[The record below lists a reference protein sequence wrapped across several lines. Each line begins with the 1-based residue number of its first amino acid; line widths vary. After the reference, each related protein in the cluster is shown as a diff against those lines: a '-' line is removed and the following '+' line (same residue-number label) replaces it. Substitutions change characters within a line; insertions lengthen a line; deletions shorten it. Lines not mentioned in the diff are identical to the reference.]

1 MHFVKTFEVTRF
13 YGMNNIQRCCKS
25 EYYFHYSKPVLSYY
39 PNLFVNSVLN
49 LTWAPFSF
57 TNG

>member
-1 MHFVKTFEVTRF
+1 MRFVKTCEVTRF
-13 YGMNNIQRCCKS
+13 YDIYNIQRCCKS
-25 EYYFHYSKPVLSYY
+25 EYYFHYSNPVLSYY
-39 PNLFVNSVLN
+39 PKPFVNSVSN